1 VGFTLAP
8 DVEIGYRVRDP
19 SEFDA
24 GYHGRLLKN
33 AWASYFRASEVLIGP
48 DIYQQI

>member
-33 AWASYFRASEVLIGP
+33 AWASYFRASEVLTAPG
-48 DIYQQI
+48 IYQKI